1 MSIVA
6 LVALAAASSILCG
19 CARTE
24 GSPPL
29 TELRYELGWRAGDTS
44 DATHAGGDV
53 WEVTNDLGY
62 RVRVERG
69 YVVSRSMELVEC
81 PRAARA
87 TGAALAWLA
96 GALGPGLAHAG
107 HSSLQPNPAAITTP
121 QIESLTAPRR
131 LVAGR
136 VAVVPQAYCRAH
148 YLVARAERDAR
159 DLPADV
165 DMVGK
170 SLLLEGSYLA
180 PGANDP
186 VAFRVAT
193 SIANG
198 ALVDLAA
205 PGGTRAHGDEA
216 GRGDGGVVRVTIE
229 RDRAHLLDGV
239 AFASASEQ
247 DVARR
252 VLGNLIA
259 QTRIAVAVVAG
270 PRG

>member
-1 MSIVA
+1 MTIAA
-6 LVALAAASSILCG
+6 LVALAAASLLSG
-19 CARTE
+19 CARTPD
-24 GSPPL
+24 GPPL
-29 TELRYELGWRAGDTS
+29 MELRYELGWRARGTS
-44 DATHAGGDV
+44 DAPDADGGV
-53 WEVTNDLGY
+53 WQVTNDLGY

-81 PRAARA
+81 PHEARA
-87 TGAALAWLA
+87 TGTALAWLV

-136 VAVVPQAYCRAH
+136 VAVLPQAFCRAH

-159 DLPADV
+159 GLPADV

-170 SLLLEGSYLA
+170 SLRLEGSYLA
-180 PGANDP
+180 PGASDP

-198 ALVDLAA
+198 ALVDLTAA
-205 PGGTRAHGDEA
+205 GAPPALGSRTHGADA
-216 GRGDGGVVRVTIE
+216 GVVRVTIE
-229 RDRAHLLDGV
+229 RDRAHLFDGV
-239 AFASASEQ
+239 AFASTSEQ

-252 VLGNLIA
+252 VLANLIA
-259 QTRIAVAVVAG
+259 HTRIAVAG
-270 PRG
+270 RRG

>member
-1 MSIVA
+1 VRIAA
-6 LVALAAASSILCG
+6 LVGLAAASSLLSG
-19 CARTE
+19 CAPTS
-24 GSPPL
+24 GSPPP
-29 TELRYELGWRAGDTS
+29 TEIRYELGWRAQGAS
-44 DATHAGGDV
+44 DAASASGG
-53 WEVTNDLGY
+53 WQVTNDLGY

-81 PRAARA
+81 PRDARA
-87 TGAALAWLA
+87 PSAALAWLA
-96 GALGPGLAHAG
+96 GALGPSLAHAG
-107 HSSLQPNPAAITTP
+107 HSSLLPNPAAITTP
-121 QIESLTAPRR
+121 LVESLTAPRQ

-180 PGANDP
+180 PGATDP

-198 ALVDLAA
+198 ALLDLAA
-205 PGGTRAHGDEA
+205 PGAPPSPGSRAY
-216 GRGDGGVVRVTIE
+216 DGAAGVVRVTIE
-229 RDRAHLLDGV
+229 RDRAHLFDGIG
-239 AFASASEQ
+239 FASASEQ

-259 QTRIAVAVVAG
+259 HTRVAVVAG